1 MATNYPPQ
9 PPGQAPVPPGVPPD
23 AIQPGAPAYDG
34 VAPDGTQPEGG
45 PVEESKSGGSKTPLI
60 IGGMVLALIVIG
72 AAVFLLLGGGGD
84 SPSTTA
90 GGTAAPRPTG
100 SATGTQ
106 GKPGGTGAPSQG
118 GSTASP
124 APSLDPGLSAD
135 VSESYQQYSARNP
148 FKCTFG
154 CQSSGGSSTTTGG
167 TTTGGTSASPS
178 PQGGSTSGTQQA
190 SSSSLTLS
198 EIVRDG
204 STQKAI
210 VKVNGT
216 TYTVGAGESF
226 ASNYKVTKISGSCAS
241 FLQGDSPFTLCTGQ
255 SVLK

>member
-1 MATNYPPQ
+1 
-9 PPGQAPVPPGVPPD
+9 
-23 AIQPGAPAYDG
+23 
-34 VAPDGTQPEGG
+34 
-45 PVEESKSGGSKTPLI
+45 
-60 IGGMVLALIVIG
+60 MVLALVLIG
-72 AAVFLLLGGGGD
+72 AAVFLLFGGGD
-84 SPSTTA
+84 DAPSTTT

-100 SATGTQ
+100 TATGTQ
-106 GKPGGTGAPSQG
+106 GKPGGTASPGQG

-148 FKCTFG
+148 FKCTFA
-154 CQSSGGSSTTTGG
+154 CPTTGGSSTTTGG
-167 TTTGGTSASPS
+167 GTTTGGATASPS

-190 SSSSLTLS
+190 STSSLTLS

-216 TYTVGAGESF
+216 TYTVGAGETF
-226 ASNYKVTKISGSCAS
+226 ATNYKVTKISGSCAS

>member
-1 MATNYPPQ
+1 MATNYPPP
-9 PPGQAPVPPGVPPD
+9 PPGQAAVPPGPPPEGVPPGAVPYD
-23 AIQPGAPAYDG
+23 AVPAEAAPIDE
-34 VAPDGTQPEGG
+34 P
-45 PVEESKSGGSKTPLI
+45 KSGGNKTVLI

-72 AAVFLLLGGGGD
+72 AAVLFLMGGD
-84 SPSTTA
+84 ESPSTDTS
-90 GGTAAPRPTG
+90 GGPAPRPTG
-100 SATGTQ
+100 TSGAKPGATSAQ
-106 GKPGGTGAPSQG
+106 GKG
-118 GSTASP
+118 GSPGSP

-148 FKCTFG
+148 FKCTFA
-154 CQSSGGSSTTTGG
+154 CPSTGGSSTTTSGG
-167 TTTGGTSASPS
+167 STSGGTSASPA

-190 SSSSLTLS
+190 STSSLTLS
-198 EIVRDG
+198 EITRDG

-210 VKVNGT
+210 VKVNGS

-226 ASNYKVTKISGSCAS
+226 ATNYKVTKISGSCAS

>member
-1 MATNYPPQ
+1 MEF
-9 PPGQAPVPPGVPPD
+9 PGSARYD
-23 AIQPGAPAYDG
+23 GAP
-34 VAPDGTQPEGG
+34 PEGMAPEG
-45 PVEESKSGGSKTPLI
+45 APNEQAESTGSKTPLI
-60 IGGMVLALIVIG
+60 IGGMVLALIIIG
-72 AAVFLLLGGGGD
+72 AAVFLLLGGGGE
-84 SPSTTA
+84 SPSSTT
-90 GGTAAPRPTG
+90 GGGAAPRSTG
-100 SATGTQ
+100 TATGTQ
-106 GKPGGTGAPSQG
+106 GKPAGTGAPGQG

-148 FKCTFG
+148 FKCTFA
-154 CQSSGGSSTTTGG
+154 CQAPGGSTSTSSTSGTSTGG
-167 TTTGGTSASPS
+167 ATASPA

-216 TYTVGAGESF
+216 TYTVGAGETF
-226 ASNYKVTKISGSCAS
+226 ATNYKVTKISGSCAS